1 MNGNPISGTNIPYG
15 VVLGLQGKFSKKQN
29 KLIVNELILPNI

>member
-1 MNGNPISGTNIPYG
+1 MDGKPITQMNLPHG

-29 KLIVNELILPNI
+29 KLIVQ